1 MKTPTSVRNGY
12 YAELDGYKRLKR
24 QVDSLLAQ
32 KKETG
37 WHYLSRIKELES
49 YSLKIET
56 GRYTSSTLLDDF
68 FACTLVVENIR
79 SIERAEALVRS
90 LFHVTQKRPPTH
102 RKTHKKPD
110 SFPFDDLRLYAKRK
124 DFEGQKPTDL
134 DGLIFEIQI
143 KTFLQHAWGIA
154 THDMIYKSDC
164 KNWAQERVA
173 YQIKAMLEHAEISIF
188 EIENIAGSGVLSKS
202 DNYTLK
208 VNQIV
213 NVLDAIWEKNDLPE
227 DKKRLAETVHSL
239 ISTINV
245 KPNELRVHLEKE
257 MAEGRGARLLNLSPY
272 AIIVQSLLN
281 TVPEK
286 MEILFNNQE
295 SQFRLYIPDELVI
308 PSQFDALKDDN
319 SVIVNFF
326 SKT

>member
-1 MKTPTSVRNGY
+1 MKIPTSVRNGY
-12 YAELDGYKRLKR
+12 SGELDAYKSLKL
-24 QVDSLLAQ
+24 QVDSLLNS
-32 KKETG
+32 KKEPG

-49 YSLKIET
+49 YNLKIET
-56 GRYTSSTLLDDF
+56 GRYTGSTLLDDF

-79 SIERAEALVRS
+79 SIERAEALVS
-90 LFHVTQKRPPTH
+90 STFHVSQKRPPS
-102 RKTHKKPD
+102 RRITHKKPD
-110 SFPFDDLRLYAKRK
+110 SFPFDDLRLYAEWK
-124 DFEGQKPTDL
+124 DFEGQKPTGL
-134 DGLIFEIQI
+134 EGLIFEVQI

-154 THDMIYKSDC
+154 THDMIYKSDS

-188 EIENIAGSGVLSKS
+188 EVDNIAGSSALNKS
-202 DNYTLK
+202 DNYTLTINK
-208 VNQIV
+208 ILNI
-213 NVLDAIWEKNDLPE
+213 LDSVWEKDDLPK
-227 DKKRLAETVHSL
+227 DKKRLAETVYSL

-245 KPNELRVHLEKE
+245 KPIELRKCLEQE

-286 MEILFNNQE
+286 MEYFFNKRA
-295 SQFRLYIPDELVI
+295 SRFKLYIPDELEI
-308 PSQFDALKDDN
+308 PNQFDASQDDN